1 MKNPFKYFIAAA
13 VLAFSPVAAFAAEE
27 EAAAT
32 EVEETGSKYKGNLG
46 LSIDLVSANIWRG
59 SYLTGVSLQPGISF
73 DIAGFSVGAWGSTDF
88 NYGSDGYSELDFM
101 VGYSN
106 WGASLLLTD
115 YCWTNGSGEFDYFG
129 NYADNHYL
137 ELSIG
142 FDFGY
147 YFEKVPICV
156 SASTMLYGANHKT
169 DGSQAYSTYLEIGYS
184 YPVRNIVDLNLAL
197 GAAVES
203 GGACLYSPNDGFSVV
218 NINVGASHDFN
229 IKDVCTISVGADVV
243 YNPASE
249 GIWFAAKAG
258 FSM

>member
-1 MKNPFKYFIAAA
+1 MKNPFKYIVFA
-13 VLAFSPVAAFAAEE
+13 VCALSGLTAY
-27 EAAAT
+27 AAT
-32 EVEETGSKYKGNLG
+32 GIDETEGTAADRPKGNLG

-88 NYGSDGYSELDFM
+88 NYVSDGHSELDFM

-169 DGSQAYSTYLEIGYS
+169 DGSQAYSTYLEIEYS

>member
-1 MKNPFKYFIAAA
+1 MKNSFKYFIAAA

-88 NYGSDGYSELDFM
+88 NYVSDGHSELDFM